1 MHRGGPSSV
10 SGGIEAALKEIPPV
24 TRAFVGGLGLF
35 TLLIALRLFKVEYV
49 MMYWPLVLKRF
60 HIWRILTDFLYIGP
74 FGFGWIFHI
83 WLFTSYSSQLEKHR
97 TFSKAVTGSEGTYL
111 YFLFLQMITLQV
123 LTLIFFFPE
132 GKPLMGGSLT
142 FAIIYYWA
150 KREPFVNVSLWGV
163 PLLGWQ
169 LPYALLVLDILMGHP
184 IWQDVMGVCSAHLY
198 YYLHD
203 VLPTEGQWKLFQTTP
218 EIFETL
224 AHYLDPYRPAQTTPP
239 VQNNSTRSYE
249 YASGRIGGNW
259 GDRATAYDRRND

>member
-1 MHRGGPSSV
+1 MHRGSG
-10 SGGIEAALKEIPPV
+10 GGIESVLKEIPPV

-35 TLLIALRLFKVEYV
+35 TLLIALGLFKVEYI

-111 YFLFLQMITLQV
+111 YFLILQMVTLQV
-123 LTLIFFFPE
+123 LTLVFFFPE
-132 GKPLMGGSLT
+132 GKPLMGGSLS

-150 KREPFVNVSLWGV
+150 KREPFVNVSLWGI

-169 LPYALLVLDILMGHP
+169 LPYALIVLDVLMGHP
-184 IWQDVMGVCSAHLY
+184 FWQDVMGVCSAHLY

-203 VLPTEGQWKLFQTTP
+203 VLPTEHGSSWKLLQNTP
-218 EIFETL
+218 AVFESIT
-224 AHYLDPYRPAQTTPP
+224 HYLNPYHQRPPAQQEQRP
-239 VQNNSTRSYE
+239 RSYE
-249 YASGRIGGNW
+249 YASGRIGGSW
-259 GDRATAYDRRND
+259 GDRATAYDRRNN